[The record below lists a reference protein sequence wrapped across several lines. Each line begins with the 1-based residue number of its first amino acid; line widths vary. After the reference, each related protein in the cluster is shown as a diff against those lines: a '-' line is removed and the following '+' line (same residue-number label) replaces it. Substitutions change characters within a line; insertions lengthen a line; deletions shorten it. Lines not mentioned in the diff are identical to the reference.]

1 MWVPSGNL
9 VKGQVSPDLISHYG
23 VQRGLT
29 LRPRFDGTVRARTQC
44 KSISLKVRCLSA
56 VQQIF
61 SATYWVNWAGSF
73 TQEGGKTLRL
83 TKVLILLR
91 IGKNCITRGSSQLLY
106 FTYKLSLKHAPTA
119 HIHHSHEEHTDF
131 IRHSS
136 SRVNILL
143 EETTGKDWVFILKC
157 WINFC
162 SNTLEKQCEHRLS
175 ESLTFVRMYR
185 ATHIELCEKV
195 CSGEHVYLYLY
206 IYTHTLTSLLH
217 AEESFLKS

>member
-1 MWVPSGNL
+1 MQIYLLKSTLPFCSSTDIQRHVLSKLGRFH
-9 VKGQVSPDLISHYG
+9 SH
-23 VQRGLT
+23 RKE
-29 LRPRFDGTVRARTQC
+29 ARH
-44 KSISLKVRCLSA
+44 S
-56 VQQIF
+56 
-61 SATYWVNWAGSF
+61 
-73 TQEGGKTLRL
+73 EL
-83 TKVLILLR
+83 TKVLILLK
-91 IGKNCITRGSSQLLY
+91 IGKNYITRGSSQLLY
-106 FTYKLSLKHAPTA
+106 FTYKLSLKHPPTA
-119 HIHHSHEEHTDF
+119 HIHHSYEEHTDF

-136 SRVNILL
+136 SRVNIFL
-143 EETTGKDWVFILKC
+143 EETTGKDWMFILKC